1 VRMLWIR
8 PRIPWPLDNG
18 ASRYSFGLLQELSKA
33 WDITMVA
40 PALDKAREIP
50 RELTSHLERLVTAVP
65 PNRKSPLHRIAY
77 KIAAITASRDR
88 PEPALY
94 MDWALKRPV
103 CEALAAERYDLV
115 QFEFWVT
122 SGLAPL
128 AGSGMTKTLVL
139 HDVQYV
145 RLLRHAA
152 VAAKAWRKEALEAES
167 RRVRDYLAKACTRVD
182 CVLTVTEADRDH
194 IVELIGDARPVEA
207 LPAVMEIPTP
217 DPGAQ
222 VDTNEILFVGVMTHW
237 PNEDAVCYF
246 CDEILGKIRV
256 KAPDARLSIV
266 GRNMVRSVASRRGE
280 GVSVHEDVP
289 SVRPY
294 LDKAAVFV
302 APLRTGSGVKIKILE
317 AMAHGKAVVT
327 TPVGAE
333 GLGVVPGEHLEVA
346 DDPQSFADAVAALL
360 ADSARRDRM
369 GRDGRKFV
377 IDHHSSAAAGGAI
390 RKIYSNLAG
399 GKDGE
404 TS

>member
-1 VRMLWIR
+1 MRMLWIR

-40 PALDKAREIP
+40 PALDRTGEAP
-50 RELTSHLERLVTAVP
+50 TELTSHLDRLVTVVP

-77 KIAAITASRDR
+77 KIAAITASRGR
-88 PEPALY
+88 PEAALY
-94 MDWALKRPV
+94 MDWALRHPV
-103 CEALAAERYDLV
+103 CEVLAAERYDLV

-128 AGSGMTKTLVL
+128 VGSGVTKTLVL

-145 RLLRHAA
+145 RLMRYAA
-152 VAAKAWRKEALEAES
+152 VAASAYRKAAFEAES
-167 RRVRDYLAKACTRVD
+167 QQVRDYLAKACTLVD
-182 CVLTVTEADRDH
+182 CVLTVTDADRDH

-207 LPAVMEIPTP
+207 LPAVMEIPEP
-217 DPGAQ
+217 NPGEE
-222 VDTNEILFVGVMTHW
+222 VDANEILFVGVMTHW

-256 KAPDARLSIV
+256 KAPGARLSIV
-266 GRNMVRSVASRRGE
+266 GRSMVRSVASRRGE
-280 GVSVHEDVP
+280 GVSIHEDVP

-327 TPVGAE
+327 TSVGAE
-333 GLGVVPGEHLEVA
+333 GLGVVPGEHLDVA
-346 DDPQSFADAVAALL
+346 DDPESFAGAVTALL
-360 ADSARRDRM
+360 EDPARRDRM
-369 GRDGRKFV
+369 GSAGRQFV
-377 IDHHSSAAAGGAI
+377 IARHSSAAAGAAI
-390 RKIYSNLAG
+390 RRTYADLAG
-399 GKDGE
+399 GKDVE